1 MFNARSILHLL
12 QSGSDGSQ
20 QVAREQVFGNRDG
33 ERAFQRGGRGCG
45 EVKL

>member
-1 MFNARSILHLL
+1 MHLL
-12 QSGSDGSQ
+12 QFGPDGTQ

-33 ERAFQRGGRGCG
+33 ERAFQCGGRGCG